1 MISDDI
7 DKTCKQS
14 NVNLPWTKRE
24 KQNFETWWKATH
36 LSKRKKILYDQAI
49 LADEAKSA
57 DRVPKREYFS
67 SFFDSKKLI

>member
-7 DKTCKQS
+7 DKTCRQS
-14 NVNLPWTKRE
+14 NVNLPWTKRK
-24 KQNFETWWKATH
+24 KQNFETGWKATH
-36 LSKRKKILYDQAI
+36 LPKRTKIFYAI

-67 SFFDSKKLI
+67 TKKKLI